1 MFDAMLDIFGDISGP
16 EVGGWMDKMAGWAG
30 AGRFYVWTRSSP
42 INLGQGMYGQGQV
55 GGAEFFFQMLGYHE
69 VCGSNLA
76 RGKFQNSNQLV
87 SNFKSF
93 VLLLQLPPSQRVCS
107 YDLVTISDCV
117 ITKANFKPNWPLPF
131 RDG

>member
-1 MFDAMLDIFGDISGP
+1 MFDAMFDIFGDISGP
-16 EVGGWMDKMAGWAG
+16 EVGGWMDKMAGWVG
-30 AGRFYVWTRSSP
+30 AGWFYVWTRSSP

-55 GGAEFFFQMLGYHE
+55 GGAEFFFKMLGYHE

-93 VLLLQLPPSQRVCS
+93 VLQLSLRAHTYLMASPFIASGNFGDS
-107 YDLVTISDCV
+107 YQAL
-117 ITKANFKPNWPLPF
+117 
-131 RDG
+131 